1 MFVDWICSESSHQKE
16 IAESPRFLR
25 RSDFVINAIDNSTFC
40 KFSQNGGLHLIIRNK
55 GDIFEIVNMEIE
67 RMEHFWAMNVSKK
80 QVGDWG
86 EKQARDW
93 LVRQGF
99 EVLHHNWRSGHKEID
114 IIGRQRDVLIFFE
127 VKCRST
133 SIFAPPET
141 AVNSKKWKN
150 IGIAATDYMI
160 KNKYFGKFRF
170 DILAVTIT
178 PYCKQIMHF
187 KDAFDRSKTTLY

>member
-1 MFVDWICSESSHQKE
+1 MQ
-16 IAESPRFLR
+16 
-25 RSDFVINAIDNSTFC
+25 
-40 KFSQNGGLHLIIRNK
+40 LIIRNK

-67 RMEHFWAMNVSKK
+67 RLEHFWEMSGSKK
-80 QVGDWG
+80 RVGDWG

-93 LVRQGF
+93 LVRQGV
-99 EVLHHNWRSGHKEID
+99 EVLHQNWRSGHKEID
-114 IIGRQRDVLIFFE
+114 IIGRQTDVLIFIE

-178 PYCKQIMHF
+178 PYFKQIMHF
-187 KDAFDRSKTTLY
+187 KDAFDRSKTTLC

>member
-1 MFVDWICSESSHQKE
+1 LVVDWICSESSHQKE
-16 IAESPRFLR
+16 IAGSSKFLH
-25 RSDFVINAIDNSTFC
+25 RSDFVINATGNSTFC

-114 IIGRQRDVLIFFE
+114 IIGRQRDVLIFIE

>member
-1 MFVDWICSESSHQKE
+1 M
-16 IAESPRFLR
+16 
-25 RSDFVINAIDNSTFC
+25 
-40 KFSQNGGLHLIIRNK
+40 HLTIRNK

-67 RMEHFWAMNVSKK
+67 RLGHFWEMSGSKK
-80 QVGDWG
+80 RVGDWG

-93 LVRQGF
+93 LIRQGV
-99 EVLHHNWRSGHKEID
+99 EVLHNNWRSGHKEID
-114 IIGRQRDVLIFFE
+114 IIARQSDVLIFIE

-141 AVNSKKWKN
+141 AVNAKKWKN

>member
-1 MFVDWICSESSHQKE
+1 MVVDWICSESSHQKE
-16 IAESPRFLR
+16 IAGSPRFPR
-25 RSDFVINAIDNSTFC
+25 RSDFVINATDNSTFC
-40 KFSQNGGLHLIIRNK
+40 KFSQNGGMHFIIRNK

-67 RMEHFWAMNVSKK
+67 RMEHFWEMNGSKK
-80 QVGDWG
+80 RVGDWG

-93 LVRQGF
+93 LVRQGV
-99 EVLHHNWRSGHKEID
+99 EVLHNNWRSGHKEID
-114 IIGRQRDVLIFFE
+114 IIGRQRDVLIFIE

>member
-1 MFVDWICSESSHQKE
+1 M
-16 IAESPRFLR
+16 
-25 RSDFVINAIDNSTFC
+25 
-40 KFSQNGGLHLIIRNK
+40 HLIIRIK

-67 RMEHFWAMNVSKK
+67 RLEHFWEMSGSKK
-80 QVGDWG
+80 RVGDWG
-86 EKQARDW
+86 EKQAREW
-93 LVRQGF
+93 LVSQGV

-114 IIGRQRDVLIFFE
+114 IIARQRDVLIFIE

-141 AVNSKKWKN
+141 AVNAKKWKN

>member
-1 MFVDWICSESSHQKE
+1 
-16 IAESPRFLR
+16 
-25 RSDFVINAIDNSTFC
+25 
-40 KFSQNGGLHLIIRNK
+40 
-55 GDIFEIVNMEIE
+55 VNVEIE
-67 RMEHFWAMNVSKK
+67 RMGHFWEMSRSKK
-80 QVGDWG
+80 RVGGWG

-93 LVRQGF
+93 LVRQGV
-99 EVLHHNWRSGHKEID
+99 EVLHNNWSSGHKEID
-114 IIGRQRDVLIFFE
+114 IIGRQRDVLIFIE

-141 AVNSKKWKN
+141 AVNAKKWKN